1 MGNRKMRIK
10 RFVLGCSAVAALL
23 GLLQFSNPTAVRS
36 SGRSLLQIYTS
47 GTETLSISSDGTMTS
62 SGTFTMGLSTI
73 TEHVS
78 NAAKRVKEHAQ
89 TVKEHVEKRLET
101 VKEHVKQHADSI
113 KEHVEERME
122 RMKQRADHCAKA
134 LGAHAGHLKQHT
146 NLLLHRLTAVHAKPV
161 KQRQGVSTTEQP
173 AEPKPSASV
182 E

>member
-73 TEHVS
+73 TEHVP

-89 TVKEHVEKRLET
+89 T

-122 RMKQRADHCAKA
+122 DMKEHMKERMQ
-134 LGAHAGHLKQHT
+134 
-146 NLLLHRLTAVHAKPV
+146 
-161 KQRQGVSTTEQP
+161 
-173 AEPKPSASV
+173 
-182 E
+182 